1 MNLLLTRCVQKD
13 FVRPLAEGEPLPNL
27 VHVGRLEACARLA
40 GTLAAAA
47 G

>member
-1 MNLLLTRCVQKD
+1 MSLLLTQCVQKD
-13 FVRPLAEGEPLPNL
+13 FLRPLADGEPLPNL
-27 VHVGRLEACARLA
+27 VHIRRLEACARLA